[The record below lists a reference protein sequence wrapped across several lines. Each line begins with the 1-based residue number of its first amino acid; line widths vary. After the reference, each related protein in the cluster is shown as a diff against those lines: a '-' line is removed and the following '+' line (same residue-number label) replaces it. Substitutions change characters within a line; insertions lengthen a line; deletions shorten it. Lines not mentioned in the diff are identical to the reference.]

1 MSNISNLPPEILVH
15 IFSKLG
21 SIHIL
26 RSVMPVCK
34 TWYWLIQAEVEMG
47 RAIKSLRMDV
57 NNCCLLEND
66 NVAKIVAPYSSSVED
81 LEIVGYENPEKAVL
95 TALEVGSKIKHV
107 HLRDCNAS
115 LIRLNADEFQTRL
128 LSLQVTNTKVSRFFR
143 YIDLLNRN
151 VRSTNYTTPPPK
163 FDGC

>member
-1 MSNISNLPPEILVH
+1 MH

-47 RAIKSLRMDV
+47 RAIKSLCMDV
-57 NNCCLLEND
+57 NNCCHLEND

-81 LEIVGYENPEKAVL
+81 LKIVGYENPEKVKAAVL

-128 LSLQVTNTKVSRFFR
+128 LSLQVNNTKVSRFSV
-143 YIDLLNRN
+143 IM
-151 VRSTNYTTPPPK
+151 P
-163 FDGC
+163 C